1 MSQKIKGHS
10 FLKVDQTT
18 MQSKFMEITQIRSS
32 GGKKFPGRIGYKFLK
47 NNPILLN

>member
-1 MSQKIKGHS
+1 MNERIDDKWMEKD
-10 FLKVDQTT
+10 DQTT